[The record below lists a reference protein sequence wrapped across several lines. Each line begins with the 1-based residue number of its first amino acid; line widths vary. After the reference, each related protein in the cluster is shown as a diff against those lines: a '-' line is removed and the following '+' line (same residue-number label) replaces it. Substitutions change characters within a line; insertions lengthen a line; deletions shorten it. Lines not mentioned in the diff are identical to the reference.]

1 MAGEIYNGAGSIH
14 AVLARLTKLNSDGSP
29 ATGADNVLWSDSL
42 VKLALGLNLNEPD
55 ATKQVNGAG
64 LTCMV
69 FQPPKTIDSL
79 NVDSF
84 AWCTP
89 DPLIAEF
96 LAGGDIIS
104 DASHEVQTLSTSGT
118 ATGGS
123 FTLTHGGHTTGAI
136 AWNTTAAAAQ
146 TAINAALGSGAVKV
160 TGGPFPATPLI
171 VTFRGQTNVAAFTHA
186 DSLTGTGSPAVSV
199 ATTAEGAATG
209 GTNAIGYAAPGVGTA
224 PKPNGVAVELWSRAI
239 AGGSQVGFMHW
250 LFPRLALVLGSD
262 GFEFNATD
270 PLTPT
275 YTGSGAE
282 NSNFGA
288 GADASW
294 TYISNRVF
302 QWVLE
307 DDLPSY
313 TNGLATVT

>member
-1 MAGEIYNGAGSIH
+1 MAGETYNGAGSIH
-14 AVLARLTKLNSDGSP
+14 AVLAKLTKLDATGAP
-29 ATGADNVLWSDSL
+29 ATGDDNVLWSDSL

-55 ATKQVNGAG
+55 ATKQTNGSG
-64 LTCMV
+64 ITCMV

-96 LAGGDIIS
+96 LAGGDIIT
-104 DASHEVQTLSTSGT
+104 DATHEQQQIAVTGT
-118 ATGGS
+118 PDGG
-123 FTLTHGGHTTGAI
+123 FITLTVQGEEVVI
-136 AWNTTAAAAQ
+136 QWNSTAAAAQ
-146 TAINAALGSGAVKV
+146 TAINAVLGSGAVKC
-160 TGGPFPATPLI
+160 TGGPLPGTPI
-171 VTFRGQTNVAAFTHA
+171 VVTFRSQANIAAITA
-186 DSLTGTGSPAVSV
+186 DDSTLEGGTTPAAVI
-199 ATTAEGAATG
+199 TTVGEGALG
-209 GTNAIGYAAPGVGTA
+209 GTNAIGYAAPAVGAA

-250 LFPRLALVLGSD
+250 LFPRLSLVLGSD
-262 GFEFNATD
+262 GFEFNAED

-282 NSNFGA
+282 NSNYGS
-288 GADASW
+288 GADGAW
-294 TYISNRVF
+294 TYISDRVF

-307 DDLPSY
+307 DELPTY
-313 TNGLATVT
+313 TNGLATVTP